1 MKLQAILTLTIVLA
15 GALLSL
21 PASAQVYRWVDAR
34 GVTNYSDSPPGLK
47 STSRVLKV
55 EDNLSVYT
63 PDKAL
68 TEAVAAFRQRINS
81 SRDLDQARLDADLL
95 SQQRMQLAQANPCRY
110 NYGDSN
116 CNGTADAAY
125 PYYPYLPVVGGV
137 VRPPR
142 PRAIGSFPMRPARIG
157 SAGRGTLL
165 R

>member
-1 MKLQAILTLTIVLA
+1 MKPQAILTLTIVLA

-34 GVTNYSDSPPGLK
+34 GVTNYSDSPPGVK

-55 EDNLSVYT
+55 EDKLSVYT

-68 TEAVAAFRQRINS
+68 TEAVTAFRQRINS

-95 SQQRMQLAQANPCRY
+95 AQQRMQLAQANSCRY
-110 NYGDSN
+110 GDTN
-116 CNGTADAAY
+116 CGGAADA
-125 PYYPYLPVVGGV
+125 YYPYLPAVGGV
-137 VRPPR
+137 ARPPR
-142 PRAIGSFPMRPARIG
+142 PQAIRNFPMHPARLAA
-157 SAGRGTLL
+157 AGRGTLL